1 MTCSRVKLRI
11 SLKEFHLINLSYSCY
26 IPFSLRQAEKK
37 QWKYT
42 EKQLKILIYDIIW
55 MTPLLIL
62 HQRFMRK
69 LRNNFQ
75 LKQICASIRSTMT
88 TSTTIIMQMSQDHLK
103 PGLKTSI

>member
-1 MTCSRVKLRI
+1 
-11 SLKEFHLINLSYSCY
+11 
-26 IPFSLRQAEKK
+26 
-37 QWKYT
+37 
-42 EKQLKILIYDIIW
+42 

-88 TSTTIIMQMSQDHLK
+88 TSTTIIMQMREVTGSLPVFSTTCILMVGKTMEGTIPGRHAYAGELTGTFSQ
-103 PGLKTSI
+103 PGLPS